1 MQQHVLGQAGEHAEQ
16 ALKLGEGGELLLLAG
31 RIALER
37 GDVGKARLHMHQAEE
52 AGMDPAK
59 VLPFR
64 AEIAFETGRYAE
76 IPGLLRTC
84 RRKCSNVRPL
94 PGW

>member
-1 MQQHVLGQAGEHAEQ
+1 M
-16 ALKLGEGGELLLLAG
+16 LLLAG

-37 GDVGKARLHMHQAEE
+37 GDIDKARLHMHQAQE

-64 AEIAFETGRYAE
+64 AEIAFETGNYAE
-76 IPGLLRTC
+76 IPGLLSSLPPQMQQRPPFAGLIRT
-84 RRKCSNVRPL
+84 
-94 PGW
+94 WT

>member
-1 MQQHVLGQAGEHAEQ
+1 
-16 ALKLGEGGELLLLAG
+16 
-31 RIALER
+31 
-37 GDVGKARLHMHQAEE
+37 MHQAEE

-76 IPGLLRTC
+76 IPGLLRSLPAQMQQ
-84 RRKCSNVRPL
+84 RPPFAGLVRT
-94 PGW
+94 WT